1 MSGPRTA
8 GMTATA
14 IGLALAGAGCG
25 SDGADASHLVAPT
38 VVGVNFARSASTGSP
53 AITDAI
59 SRILPSINPASA
71 DELRGPLTSINNQ
84 LASRNSTALLAAIRV
99 AREELQVALAV
110 PEDGPDLDAIAL
122 AIDSVDPAAR

>member
-8 GMTATA
+8 GMTAAA

-25 SDGADASHLVAPT
+25 RDGPGASQMVAPPT
-38 VVGVNFARSASTGSP
+38 AVNAAKSSSSGSP

-59 SRILPSINPASA
+59 SRILPAIDPASA

-84 LASRNSTALLAAIRV
+84 LAARNSAALLAAIKV
-99 AREELQVALAV
+99 ARDELQVALAV
-110 PEDGPDLDAIAL
+110 PDDGPDLDAIAL